1 MKNWLQRQFKEFDNL
16 KREEGLRLKQ
26 LKVPSS
32 VRKQLKNG
40 GGPQ

>member
-16 KREEGLRLKQ
+16 KPEEELRLKQ

-32 VRKQLKNG
+32 ARKLLRN
-40 GGPQ
+40 